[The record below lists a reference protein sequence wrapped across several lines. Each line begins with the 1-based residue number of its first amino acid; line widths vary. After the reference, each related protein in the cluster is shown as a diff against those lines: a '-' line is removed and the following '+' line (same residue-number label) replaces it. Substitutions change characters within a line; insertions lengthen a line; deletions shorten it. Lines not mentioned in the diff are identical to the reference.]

1 MNLNNLNIRQMATQV
16 KPNFT
21 LKISKEIDST
31 KPTILTI
38 GFKNFIVTQ
47 FVIEKD
53 NQQTC

>member
-16 KPNFT
+16 KPKFT

-31 KPTILTI
+31 KSTILTI
-38 GFKNFIVTQ
+38 GFKNFTVTE
-47 FVIEKD
+47 FVIEKE

>member
-1 MNLNNLNIRQMATQV
+1 MATQV
-16 KPNFT
+16 KPKFT
-21 LKISKEIDST
+21 LKISKEIDSI